1 MIKIYSR
8 KLFQTLPD
16 CILFD
21 IDNTFY
27 AYEPAHNEAIK
38 VLKSNISDTLNVKI
52 KDVDINFQKA
62 RDDIKKQLKNTAS
75 SHSRILYIQRMLE
88 NFGLGSQIL
97 LSLNLEQI
105 YWSTFLSHAQ
115 LFENL
120 EDFLEEVR
128 LLKIPMAIVTD
139 LTAQIQFRKMVYFDL
154 DHYFDYMITSEEVG
168 FEKPNEAPFLF
179 ALKKMQFKKTNNIW
193 FIGDDPIK
201 DIEGAKKTLRATT
214 LQKNHSGIHLAKG
227 KYQADLQFSHYKELI
242 NLFKKIKNNN

>member
-27 AYEPAHNEAIK
+27 AYEPAHNQAIK

-139 LTAQIQFRKMVYFDL
+139 LT
-154 DHYFDYMITSEEVG
+154 
-168 FEKPNEAPFLF
+168 
-179 ALKKMQFKKTNNIW
+179 
-193 FIGDDPIK
+193 
-201 DIEGAKKTLRATT
+201 
-214 LQKNHSGIHLAKG
+214 
-227 KYQADLQFSHYKELI
+227 
-242 NLFKKIKNNN
+242 